1 MATRIPEDVIAD
13 IRNHTN
19 IVDVVSQ
26 YVQLKKSGRNLF
38 GLCPFHEEKTPSF
51 SVNEEKQIFHCFS
64 CGRGGNVFKFLMDLK
79 HISFPEAVAE
89 VAKFDHIPL
98 DARYQTN
105 NASRTVDPQVLAL
118 QDLYQQAQALYA
130 HVLMNTEMGTA
141 ALAYLHQRGM
151 SDELIKTF
159 GIGFAPD
166 ENLLANFFNA
176 KKKSLSLLQQSKL
189 FTDRNDEQLFDRFR
203 NRIMFPI
210 RDSEG
215 HTIAFS
221 GRILAKQVPKDEPKY
236 LNSPETLLFNKRKV
250 LFNFDLAQAA
260 IRQDKQVYLFEGFMD
275 VIAAYG
281 AGVKNGVASMG
292 TSLTSEQLAL
302 ITRTTHQLVICYDGD
317 DPGITAANRAIDL
330 LGNNQR
336 LQVGVIVLPDKMDPD
351 EFIHQQGPTAFKDIV
366 HRNIQTKTAF
376 KLFYLKRGLNMAN
389 EKDKIGYINQAL
401 QVIAQLASPVER
413 DVYLHQ
419 IVDETSVDEDSLLA
433 QLQTIL
439 QKQVRQHFYQ
449 QKQQRKIVPA
459 PVQQHTAQQLT
470 RVEQAEQSLLH
481 IIFYKWDIMQQL
493 RNQHF
498 KFVHDDYQ
506 RIFDA
511 WYDFIQQN
519 DNEFVGNQHLIADF
533 LDSVDDDLHDKIAAI
548 ESIPWPAANATSQM
562 INDYITTINNHDV
575 HLHLQQIKQQLSD
588 AQRLNNSD
596 KVLQLTSEYIHL
608 MKIMKQKQ

>member
-1 MATRIPEDVIAD
+1 MATRIPEDVITD

-19 IVDVVSQ
+19 IVDVISQ

-79 HISFPEAVAE
+79 HISFPEAVAQ
-89 VAKFDHIPL
+89 VAEFDHIPL
-98 DARYQTN
+98 DARYRVDSTPQ
-105 NASRTVDPQVLAL
+105 TVDPQVIAL
-118 QDLYQQAQALYA
+118 REVYQQAQALYA
-130 HVLMNTEMGTA
+130 HVLMNTEMGA
-141 ALAYLHQRGM
+141 PALAYLHQRGM

-166 ENLLANFFNA
+166 ENLLANFFTA
-176 KKKSLSLLQQSKL
+176 KKKSLSLLQQAKL
-189 FTDRNDEQLFDRFR
+189 FADRNDEQLFDRFR

-210 RDSEG
+210 RDPEG

-250 LFNFDLAQAA
+250 LFNFDLAQPA

-292 TSLTSEQLAL
+292 TSLTNEQLAL

-317 DPGITAANRAIDL
+317 DPGITAANRAVDL
-330 LGNNQR
+330 LNDNHR
-336 LQVGVIVLPDKMDPD
+336 LQVSVVVLPDKMDPD
-351 EFIHQQGPTAFKDIV
+351 EFIHNKGPEAFKETV
-366 HRNIQTKTAF
+366 HHSMQTKTSF

-401 QVIAQLASPVER
+401 RVIAQLASPVER

-419 IVDETSVDEDSLLA
+419 IVDETNVDEQSLMA

-439 QKQVRQHFYQ
+439 QTQVQQHVYQ
-449 QKQQRKIVPA
+449 RAQQRKVIPA
-459 PVQQHTAQQLT
+459 PVQQHTAQPLS

-481 IIFYKWDIMQQL
+481 IVFYEWNIMQQL
-493 RNQHF
+493 RNRNF
-498 KFVHDDYQ
+498 KFVDEVYQ

-519 DNEFVGNQHLIADF
+519 DSDNFDDNHLIADF
-533 LDSVDDDLHDKIAAI
+533 LDEVPDDLHDKIAAI
-548 ESIPWPAANATSQM
+548 ESIPWPAANATAQM

-575 HLHLQQIKQQLSD
+575 HLQLQQIKQQLND

-608 MKIMKQKQ
+608 MKLMKQK